1 VQDLGVFVEAF
12 ADAMSTVF
20 TDDREIVRFGMLL
33 DNMPDITQVGAWPYQ
48 LDTQFHAFMGNLA
61 DTFCANRWLTDVKHF
76 AGIAVI
82 TIFYDGD
89 IDIDDIAFLQF
100 LLTGDAVAY
109 LVVNRSADRFRK
121 TVIIQRRRDGL
132 LHVDDVVMANLVQL
146 IGGYAGFYMG
156 SNHLKYFASQSAGYP
171 HFFYFL

>member
-1 VQDLGVFVEAF
+1 MVLGDDGPVITEQLNVTLTSIDHGLDGEYHAFFQLYTGAGFAIVQDLGVFVEAF

-33 DNMPDITQVGAWPYQ
+33 DSMPDITQVGARPYQ

-61 DTFCANRWLTDVKHF
+61 DTFSANRWFADVKHF

-82 TIFYDGD
+82 AIFYDGD
-89 IDIDDIAFLQF
+89 IDIDDIALLQF

-109 LVVNRSADRFRK
+109 LVNS
-121 TVIIQRRRDGL
+121 T
-132 LHVDDVVMANLVQL
+132 
-146 IGGYAGFYMG
+146 
-156 SNHLKYFASQSAGYP
+156 
-171 HFFYFL
+171 